1 MSSVLSSSLYDL
13 KAHGE
18 PGVLQLWAPPGSH
31 STSLTCAAPLPFKP
45 APETQQLQAMGLAT
59 GVGKQS
65 GGRRDG
71 TVHPRGRG
79 EGALSSGS
87 PCGSPISWAGT
98 ALGVP
103 KALRCTLSPPPQL
116 PKPVP
121 RHRNRLRRCK
131 HHPAHQRPTDATERK
146 SIIRTD
152 PAGVATEQIPPR
164 SPLTVPPKPSTLAQ
178 LAPNGGSC
186 LLTSPPQSPRCS
198 FSLQKPPLPSQQG
211 KPKPCRLCRVGNTSV
226 WMYGPS
232 SKPPHPLQ
240 RGWESQCPSG
250 SMWAAGH
257 GAFLLGGGGLG
268 GADTEHETRGV
279 GRSTVLAPRPR
290 Y

>member
-1 MSSVLSSSLYDL
+1 MTGGSDQMCSVLSSSLYDP

-65 GGRRDG
+65 GRRRDG

-87 PCGSPISWAGT
+87 PCCSPISWAGT

-103 KALRCTLSPPPQL
+103 KALRCTLSPPPAAKTCAKAPQ
-116 PKPVP
+116 PSAAMQTPP
-121 RHRNRLRRCK
+121 SPSEANRRHG
-131 HHPAHQRPTDATERK
+131 ER
-146 SIIRTD
+146 I
-152 PAGVATEQIPPR
+152 
-164 SPLTVPPKPSTLAQ
+164 
-178 LAPNGGSC
+178 
-186 LLTSPPQSPRCS
+186 
-198 FSLQKPPLPSQQG
+198 
-211 KPKPCRLCRVGNTSV
+211 
-226 WMYGPS
+226 Y
-232 SKPPHPLQ
+232 
-240 RGWESQCPSG
+240 
-250 SMWAAGH
+250 
-257 GAFLLGGGGLG
+257 
-268 GADTEHETRGV
+268 
-279 GRSTVLAPRPR
+279 